1 MPVTVMINKSVWGH
15 VSLQAEAEGDFII
28 TDRTSY
34 DEGDFIGGKLEY
46 TFYLSDKGLHAGR
59 NPAV

>member
-34 DEGDFIGGKLEY
+34 DEGDFSRG
-46 TFYLSDKGLHAGR
+46 
-59 NPAV
+59 